1 MQVMLSDILERIHY
15 HTTLLPAF
23 VILLKMIISFAN
35 LIIIVDFLLDMI
47 NHFQEKHGISNIRYI
62 FYPISKI
69 RDNLHKQCSLIMY
82 KKS

>member
-1 MQVMLSDILERIHY
+1 MQVMLSNILERIHY

-23 VILLKMIISFAN
+23 VILLKMTISFTN
-35 LIIIVDFLLDMI
+35 LIFIVDFLLDMI
-47 NHFQEKHGISNIRYI
+47 NHFQENTENIRCI

-69 RDNLHKQCSLIMY
+69 RDNLHKQCSIMMY